1 MRDKGEIMQKEKLQ
15 SGLNVGII
23 GLGLIGGSMGLALK
37 ELGIFSCIA
46 GYDANPMHSQQA
58 LSLGLV
64 DECISKEELL
74 AGGDVIF
81 LATPV
86 EAICEILQSITPKDI
101 KPSCTIIDLGGT
113 KSKII
118 DSVPSNIRK
127 NFVAA
132 HPMSGTEFYG
142 PKAALP
148 HLFKDKIMIVVD
160 EQNSGE
166 AQLKRAR
173 EIFLGIGSKIIK
185 MDAISH
191 DKHIALI
198 SHMPHIVSF
207 SLANAVLKQEN
218 PQMILALIG
227 GGFRSM
233 TRLSKSS
240 PQMWRDIFKQNS
252 TNLLDCIKSFQKE
265 LEMAKV
271 LIENDD
277 WEGLEAF
284 MRSANE
290 VGKVM

>member
-1 MRDKGEIMQKEKLQ
+1 MQEERLQ
-15 SGLNVGII
+15 SGLNAGII

-37 ELGIFSCIA
+37 ELGIFSCVA
-46 GYDANPMHSQQA
+46 GYDASPMHSQQA

-86 EAICEILQSITPKDI
+86 EAICEILRTLTPKDI

-118 DSVPSNIRK
+118 DSVPKSIRK

-148 HLFKDKIMIVVD
+148 HLFKNKIMIVVD
-160 EQNSGE
+160 SEKSGE
-166 AQLKRAR
+166 LQLKRAR

-185 MDAISH
+185 MDATSH

-240 PQMWRDIFKQNS
+240 PQMWGDIFKQN
-252 TNLLDCIKSFQKE
+252 TQNLLDSITSFQNE
-265 LEMAKV
+265 LQKAKT
-271 LIENDD
+271 LIENND

-290 VGKVM
+290 VGKVI

>member
-1 MRDKGEIMQKEKLQ
+1 MQEERLQ
-15 SGLNVGII
+15 SGLNAGII

-37 ELGIFSCIA
+37 ELGIFSCVA
-46 GYDANPMHSQQA
+46 GYDASPMHSQQA

-86 EAICEILQSITPKDI
+86 EAICEILRTLTPKDI

-118 DSVPSNIRK
+118 DSVPKSIRK

-148 HLFKDKIMIVVD
+148 HLFKNKIMIVVD
-160 EQNSGE
+160 SEKSGE
-166 AQLKRAR
+166 IQLKRAR

-185 MDAISH
+185 MDATSH

-240 PQMWRDIFKQNS
+240 PQMWGDIFKQN
-252 TNLLDCIKSFQKE
+252 TQNLLDSITSFQNE
-265 LEMAKV
+265 LQKAKT
-271 LIENDD
+271 LIENND

-290 VGKVM
+290 VGKVI

>member
-1 MRDKGEIMQKEKLQ
+1 MQQERLQ
-15 SGLNVGII
+15 GGLNAGII

-46 GYDANPMHSQQA
+46 GYDASLMHSQQA

-86 EAICEILQSITPKDI
+86 EAICEILKAITPNDI
-101 KPSCTIIDLGGT
+101 KPDCTIIDLGGA

-118 DSVPSNIRK
+118 KSVPKSIRK

-160 EQNSGE
+160 GEKSGE
-166 AQLKRAR
+166 FQLKRAR

-240 PQMWRDIFKQNS
+240 PQMWGDIFKQN
-252 TNLLDCIKSFQKE
+252 TQNLLDSIISFQNE
-265 LEMAKV
+265 LQKAKT
-271 LIENDD
+271 LIENND
-277 WEGLEAF
+277 WDGLEAF

-290 VGKVM
+290 VGEVI

>member
-1 MRDKGEIMQKEKLQ
+1 MQEERLQ
-15 SGLNVGII
+15 SGLNAGII

-37 ELGIFSCIA
+37 ELGIFSCVA
-46 GYDANPMHSQQA
+46 GYDASPMHSQQA

-86 EAICEILQSITPKDI
+86 EAICEILRTLTPKDI

-118 DSVPSNIRK
+118 DSVPKSIRK

-148 HLFKDKIMIVVD
+148 HLFKNKIMIVVD
-160 EQNSGE
+160 SEKSGE
-166 AQLKRAR
+166 LQLKRAR

-185 MDAISH
+185 MDATSH

-240 PQMWRDIFKQNS
+240 PQMWGDIFKQN
-252 TNLLDCIKSFQKE
+252 TQNLLDSITSFQNE
-265 LEMAKV
+265 LQKAKT
-271 LIENDD
+271 LIENND